1 VVSNAPEYA
10 LSIKQPWASLVLRG
24 LKTIEIRKWNTPRRG
39 RIFIHTGRI
48 ADDREEG
55 WSCVPKKRD
64 SLTKKLGGLI
74 GSVELVDV
82 IRYTTAEEFRADV
95 ALHYNDPD
103 WFVPPV
109 LYGFRFREPR
119 IEPFRS
125 IPGNVRF
132 FKVKS

>member
-1 VVSNAPEYA
+1 VADVPEYA

-39 RIFIHTGRI
+39 RIYIHTGRI

-55 WSCVPKKRD
+55 WECLPRRAAN
-64 SLTKKLGGLI
+64 LAKKLGGLI

-82 IRYTTAEEFRADV
+82 IRYTNLEDFRTDA

-103 WFVPPV
+103 WFMPPV
-109 LYGFRFREPR
+109 LYGFRLSEPR
-119 IEPFRS
+119 IEPFRAM
-125 IPGNVRF
+125 PGNVRF
-132 FKVKS
+132 FKVKP

>member
-1 VVSNAPEYA
+1 VSDAPEYA

-39 RIFIHTGRI
+39 RIYIHTGQI

-55 WSCVPKKRD
+55 WDCVPRKVDSLVKKR
-64 SLTKKLGGLI
+64 GGLI

-82 IRYTTAEEFRADV
+82 IRYTTVEDFRADA
-95 ALHYNDPD
+95 ALHCNGAD

-109 LYGFRFREPR
+109 LYGFRLCEPR

-132 FKVKS
+132 FKVKP